1 MVSSVLGKQKTRCP
15 DPCKKMTVIFGFPF
29 IEQSTAQTAFVKFYL
44 KSLVKQTEDFL
55 DYSLLRLLGVES
67 T

>member
-1 MVSSVLGKQKTRCP
+1 MVSSVLGKQKTKCP

-29 IEQSTAQTAFVKFYL
+29 IDKSTEPTGYVRFYL

-55 DYSLLRLLGVES
+55 DYSLLRSVAEES